1 MIVSEIYNGS
11 GLGNQLWNIVAP
23 RCIAEH
29 RGFGWGVRRDITN
42 SGSGAS
48 NLQTVGLK
56 TFKGCQFLTN
66 IDWGDEVTGGVTHQ
80 EGQEPSELP
89 DGIEYYGR
97 ERVDEYPHGFH
108 ELPNEDAMIYDDL
121 LYNTV
126 PDNTKID
133 GTFQRLRYIND
144 RRSDIIEWLKPNITV
159 NDYSSDDFCVIQF
172 RGGEYLITSAWCPP
186 EYYRMAADRMLEIN
200 PNMKFGVITDDPE
213 NAKKYI
219 PWAPIIGASSS
230 DQIDPLAHLQ
240 GSGFY
245 VYKGGPIGIDYSI
258 LNNAV
263 HSILTSSTF
272 AFWPAWTNTK
282 AKTII
287 APKYW
292 NDYKR
297 STGYWR
303 GDDNIVDDWMYIDT
317 SGIMMSGTDCKE
329 EYREY
334 RKRHEFYN
342 DKPDVV

>member
-29 RGFGWGVRRDITN
+29 RGFRWGVRRDITN

-159 NDYSSDDFCVIQF
+159 TDYSSDDFCVIQF

-186 EYYRMAADRMLEIN
+186 EYYRMAADIMLEIN

>member
-29 RGFGWGVRRDITN
+29 RGFKWGVRRDITN

-186 EYYRMAADRMLEIN
+186 EYYRQAADRMLEIN

-240 GSGFY
+240 GLSL
-245 VYKGGPIGIDYSI
+245 IHI
-258 LNNAV
+258 
-263 HSILTSSTF
+263 
-272 AFWPAWTNTK
+272 
-282 AKTII
+282 
-287 APKYW
+287 
-292 NDYKR
+292 
-297 STGYWR
+297 
-303 GDDNIVDDWMYIDT
+303 
-317 SGIMMSGTDCKE
+317 
-329 EYREY
+329 
-334 RKRHEFYN
+334 
-342 DKPDVV
+342 